1 MHGQVR
7 VTLINNDFNKIVEL
21 VNQEAIKEINE
32 KDEYKKF
39 FDKIMTY
46 SFIKEDKVTINLY
59 PSEARLLINL
69 LKKNLNP
76 IVISNDWIQELLLKK
91 EKYRAEKES
100 ENNA

>member
-32 KDEYKKF
+32 KDEYKNF

-46 SFIKEDKVTINLY
+46 SFVKEDKVTINLY

-76 IVISNDWIQELLLKK
+76 IVISNDWIQELMLKK